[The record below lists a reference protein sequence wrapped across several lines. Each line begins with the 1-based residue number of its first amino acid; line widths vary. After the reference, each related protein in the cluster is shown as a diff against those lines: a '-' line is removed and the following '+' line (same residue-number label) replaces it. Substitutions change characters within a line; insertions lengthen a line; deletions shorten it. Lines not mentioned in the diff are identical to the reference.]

1 MKNVKDLTSW
11 EIALEVVKE
20 NQPIDRQWLAH
31 IKRTSTDEELLE
43 WCKMQ
48 VDYFVSGLSKNKITR
63 TANALKILLF
73 R

>member
-1 MKNVKDLTSW
+1 MKKEEKTSW
-11 EIALEVVKE
+11 ELALDIMKE
-20 NQPIDRQWLAH
+20 NQPIDHKWLEH
-31 IKRTSTDEELLE
+31 LKRTSTDEELLE